1 MADVKKYLDLAGLR
15 TLWGQVEIHVQN
27 SIAADSA
34 DRVEAERVLE
44 EKITAEIAR
53 ATGVEGELRTE
64 ISNEVKARIAAVSEL
79 SQEILDEAERAQ
91 GVERELRGLVDAIN
105 NPDTGILAQAIAHV
119 AEREEVLN
127 GKIDEVE
134 TALEE
139 HKVAQ
144 TEKDEAQ
151 DQALVN
157 TKSALETED
166 ARLAGLITKEVSNR
180 EAAITAVQGAIDNEV
195 ARAQAAETGLQNA
208 INTLNG
214 GEAVEGS
221 VSQKIKDAVKTIN
234 GNIDGVKGRVTA
246 LEEEVASIPGSIEAA
261 KAEAKAHAEEK
272 ITELVGGAPETMDT
286 LKELAQAIEDHQD
299 VYDAYVETVAGDIA
313 KAKGEAIAEAGKLD
327 NALKTELKGEI
338 KSAVELEANRAK
350 EVETKLTEDLAAE
363 VARATGKE
371 SELLAKITSEVE
383 KLSGVD
389 SNLLQAINTEK
400 AAREEAIQSV
410 NNSIGAVGTRVETLE
425 NAGYQNAIQV
435 GNAIDSKINGLNL
448 PGTYEVKGAAAEALA
463 NAKSYVDGEI
473 SRRVVAL
480 TDEEIMNIIGK

>member
-166 ARLAGLITKEVSNR
+166 AR
-180 EAAITAVQGAIDNEV
+180 
-195 ARAQAAETGLQNA
+195 
-208 INTLNG
+208 
-214 GEAVEGS
+214 
-221 VSQKIKDAVKTIN
+221 
-234 GNIDGVKGRVTA
+234 
-246 LEEEVASIPGSIEAA
+246 
-261 KAEAKAHAEEK
+261 
-272 ITELVGGAPETMDT
+272 
-286 LKELAQAIEDHQD
+286 
-299 VYDAYVETVAGDIA
+299 
-313 KAKGEAIAEAGKLD
+313 
-327 NALKTELKGEI
+327 
-338 KSAVELEANRAK
+338 
-350 EVETKLTEDLAAE
+350 
-363 VARATGKE
+363 
-371 SELLAKITSEVE
+371 
-383 KLSGVD
+383 
-389 SNLLQAINTEK
+389 
-400 AAREEAIQSV
+400 
-410 NNSIGAVGTRVETLE
+410 
-425 NAGYQNAIQV
+425 
-435 GNAIDSKINGLNL
+435 
-448 PGTYEVKGAAAEALA
+448 
-463 NAKSYVDGEI
+463 
-473 SRRVVAL
+473 
-480 TDEEIMNIIGK
+480 

>member
-1 MADVKKYLDLAGLR
+1 MADVKKYLDLNGLE
-15 TLWGQVEIHVQN
+15 TLWGQVKIYVQN
-27 SIAADSA
+27 SINGNNATNI
-34 DRVEAERVLE
+34 AELQRQ
-44 EKITAEIAR
+44 ITEEIAR
-53 ATGVEGELRTE
+53 ATGAEGELRTA
-64 ISNEVKARIAAVSEL
+64 IDKEVQDRIKAVSDL
-79 SQEILDEAERAQ
+79 TKTISDETKRAE
-91 GVERELRGLVDAIN
+91 GVEAELRGLVNAIN
-105 NPDTGILAQAIAHV
+105 NPDTGILAQAKAYV
-119 AEREEVLN
+119 AEREGVLN
-127 GKIDEVE
+127 GKIGEVE

-166 ARLAGLITKEVSNR
+166 TRLAGLITKEVSNR

-246 LEEEVASIPGSIEAA
+246 LEEEVASIPGSIDAA
-261 KAEAKAHAEEK
+261 KAEAKAHAEAK

-299 VYDAYVETVAGDIA
+299 VYDAYVETVAGDIS

-338 KSAVELEANRAK
+338 KSTVELEANRAQAA
-350 EVETKLTEDLAAE
+350 ETKLTEDLAAE

-371 SELLAKITSEVE
+371 SELLAKITSEVA

-480 TDEEIMNIIGK
+480 TDEEIMDIIGK

>member
-27 SIAADSA
+27 SIATDSS

-79 SQEILDEAERAQ
+79 SQEILDEAERAK

-134 TALEE
+134 TALE
-139 HKVAQ
+139 
-144 TEKDEAQ
+144 
-151 DQALVN
+151 
-157 TKSALETED
+157 TED
-166 ARLAGLITKEVSNR
+166 ARLAGLIAKEVSDR
-180 EAAITAVQGAIDNEV
+180 GVAITAVQGAIDNEV

-221 VSQKIKDAVKTIN
+221 VSKKIKDAVDTIN
-234 GNIDGVKGRVTA
+234 GNIDGVKGRVDV
-246 LEEEVASIPGSIEAA
+246 LEGQVASIPGSIEAA
-261 KAEAKAHAEEK
+261 KNEAKRHAEEK
-272 ITELVGGAPETMDT
+272 ITELVGSAPEAMDT
-286 LKELAQAIEDHQD
+286 LGELAQAIEEHQE
-299 VYDAYVETVAGDIA
+299 VYEGYVQTVAGDIA
-313 KAKGEAIAEAGKLD
+313 RAKSEAIAEAGKLD
-327 NALKTELKGEI
+327 NALKAELNSTIET
-338 KSAVELEANRAK
+338 EANRAK
-350 EVETKLTEDLAAE
+350 AAEKKLTDDLAAE
-363 VARATGKE
+363 VVRATEKE
-371 SELLAKITSEVE
+371 SELLAKITSEVSRLE
-383 KLSGVD
+383 GED
-389 SNLLQAINTEK
+389 SKLLQAINAEK
-400 AAREEAIQSV
+400 SAREEAIQGV
-410 NNSIGAVGTRVETLE
+410 NNSIGAVSTRVETLE
-425 NAGYQNAIQV
+425 NAGYQTAVQV
-435 GNAIDSKINGLNL
+435 GTAIDNKINELNL
-448 PGTYEVKGAAAEALA
+448 PGTYEVKGAAAQALVD
-463 NAKSYVDGEI
+463 AKTYVDGEI

-480 TDEEIMNIIGK
+480 TEEEIMGIIRK